1 MYTAKF
7 LRSKTLVSFLLLY
20 TQAEILGVSKI
31 TPHLVNVYILL
42 QSDSLHLLREEA
54 QVLSRVKHEV
64 EQHLQAVK
72 NHLQHLDATR
82 KSLRAK
88 INSFS
93 HNLGLD
99 AQSFKVRGGEVYVCL
114 RVDGKELTCL
124 SSSSPSCTMVP
135 WQCDQKQ

>member
-7 LRSKTLVSFLLLY
+7 LHSKTIVSFLFDPIY
-20 TQAEILGVSKI
+20 PAGDPGSN
-31 TPHLVNVYILL
+31 LVNIYILL
-42 QSDSLHLLREEA
+42 QSDPLHLLREEA

-64 EQHLQAVK
+64 EQHLQTVK
-72 NHLQHLDATR
+72 IHLQQLDTTR

-114 RVDGKELTCL
+114 RIDGKELTHL
-124 SSSSPSCTMVP
+124 SSFSSSCTMVP

>member
-1 MYTAKF
+1 M
-7 LRSKTLVSFLLLY
+7 
-20 TQAEILGVSKI
+20 
-31 TPHLVNVYILL
+31 
-42 QSDSLHLLREEA
+42 
-54 QVLSRVKHEV
+54 LSRVKHEV
-64 EQHLQAVK
+64 EQHLQTVK
-72 NHLQHLDATR
+72 NHLQQLDVTR

-99 AQSFKVRGGEVYVCL
+99 AQSFKVRGGEV
-114 RVDGKELTCL
+114 RVDGKELTRL

>member
-1 MYTAKF
+1 M
-7 LRSKTLVSFLLLY
+7 
-20 TQAEILGVSKI
+20 
-31 TPHLVNVYILL
+31 
-42 QSDSLHLLREEA
+42 
-54 QVLSRVKHEV
+54 LSRVKHEV
-64 EQHLQAVK
+64 EQHLQTVK
-72 NHLQHLDATR
+72 IHLQQLDTTR

-114 RVDGKELTCL
+114 RIDGKELTHL
-124 SSSSPSCTMVP
+124 SSFSSSCTMVP